1 MNERLLQFIWQ
12 FQYFNKNELAAVDGT
27 SLQIIHPGFL
37 NKNQG
42 PDFAEAKI
50 KIANTLWVGNVEL
63 HVQSSHWHQ
72 HHHSTDAN
80 YSRIILH
87 VVWLH
92 DEMIKDATGET
103 IPALELQSLV
113 PKILLQKYE
122 HLMSAKGFVP
132 CENFLPILSALKWMA
147 WKERLMIERLQ
158 IKSNS
163 ILQSLQQANNH
174 WEEIFWWH
182 LAANFGIKVNSF
194 VFEQMA
200 KTISVNILAKHKNQ
214 IHQLEAL
221 LLGQANLLNDDFKDD
236 YPVMLQKEYKYLTK
250 KYTLHSIEQKP
261 AFLRMRPPA
270 FPTIRLAQLAML
282 INQSE
287 HLFSKIQSASTVHEV
302 QKLFNVTANDYW
314 HYHYRFNEAAEYQ
327 PKNTGEQFVN
337 NIIINTVIPMLFAYG
352 IHRNEQQWKDKA
364 LEWLASLPAEQNNIT
379 KKWKQ
384 FQVTNQ
390 NALDSQSLLQLK
402 NLYCDYYRCL
412 DCAAGNK
419 LLRTNKE

>member
-1 MNERLLQFIWQ
+1 QFIWQ
-12 FQYFNKNELAAVDGT
+12 FQYFNKRELQTVDGT
-27 SLQIIHPGFL
+27 PLQIIHPGTL

-92 DEMIKDATGET
+92 DEIIKDATGET
-103 IPALELQSLV
+103 IPTLELQSLV

-132 CENFLPILSALKWMA
+132 CENFLPILSSLEWMA

-182 LAANFGIKVNSF
+182 LAANFGIKVNSS
-194 VFEQMA
+194 VFEQVA
-200 KTISVNILAKHKNQ
+200 KSISVNILAKHKNQ

-221 LLGQANLLNDDFKDD
+221 VLGQANLLHDDFKED
-236 YPVMLQKEYKYLTK
+236 YPLMLQKEYRYLSK
-250 KYTLHSIEQKP
+250 KYTLNSIEQKP
-261 AFLRMRPPA
+261 AFLRMRPA
-270 FPTIRLAQLAML
+270 NFPTLRLAQLAML
-282 INQSE
+282 VNQSE
-287 HLFSKIQSASTVHEV
+287 HLFSNIQSASTVHEV

-337 NIIINTVIPMLFAYG
+337 NIIINTVVPMLFAYG
-352 IHRNEQQWKDKA
+352 IYRNEQQWKDKA

-384 FQVTNQ
+384 FGVINQ

-402 NLYCDYYRCL
+402 NTYCDYYRCL

-419 LLRTNKE
+419 LLRTNKEISSH